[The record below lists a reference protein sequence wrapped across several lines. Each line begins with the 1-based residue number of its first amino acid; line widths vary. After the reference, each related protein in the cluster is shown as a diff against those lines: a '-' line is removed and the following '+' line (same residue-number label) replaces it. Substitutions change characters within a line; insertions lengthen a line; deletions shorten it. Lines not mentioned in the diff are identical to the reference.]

1 MITCSTSARGQVMGP
16 AHLEAESAV
25 VLCSFVPAGI
35 TRGDTE
41 TEQGFRGEVTEVMGV
56 SPGKEKW
63 ENTSS
68 VQLKMYSISM
78 ITSTTALME
87 SCVVLME

>member
-1 MITCSTSARGQVMGP
+1 MGP

-25 VLCSFVPAGI
+25 VGCSFVPAGI
-35 TRGDTE
+35 TKGDTE
-41 TEQGFRGEVTEVMGV
+41 TEQGFRGEVTEVTEVMGV

-78 ITSTTALME
+78 ITPTTALME
-87 SCVVLME
+87 QCVVLMQ